1 MSRCAIFKY
10 SQVSRRKIRLEVE
23 KISYMFFT
31 FHSSYSYGGG
41 THPWNDSFGQ
51 SKPSIDDGLIEVVGL
66 TTYQLPMLQAG
77 LHGTCICQC
86 RTARITTRKTI
97 PMQVDG
103 EACRVKPS
111 IIEME
116 LLNKAIMLA
125 KRKTRQRGDV
135 Q

>member
-1 MSRCAIFKY
+1 MEFLIGFAFAC
-10 SQVSRRKIRLEVE
+10 
-23 KISYMFFT
+23 
-31 FHSSYSYGGG
+31 SYGGG

-51 SKPSIDDGLIEVVGL
+51 SKPTIDDGLIEVVGL

-86 RTARITTRKTI
+86 RTAKIVTTKTI

-103 EACRVKPS
+103 EACRVKPC
-111 IIEME
+111 IIELD
-116 LLNKAIMLA
+116 LLNKAVMLA
-125 KRKTRQRGDV
+125 KRKHGRGDV

>member
-10 SQVSRRKIRLEVE
+10 SQVRRRKRPEVE
-23 KISYMFFT
+23 NISYTFFT
-31 FHSSYSYGGG
+31 FPLSSSYGGG

>member
-1 MSRCAIFKY
+1 
-10 SQVSRRKIRLEVE
+10 
-23 KISYMFFT
+23 MFGIYFAC
-31 FHSSYSYGGG
+31 SYGGG

-86 RTARITTRKTI
+86 RTARIVTTKTI

-103 EACRVKPS
+103 EACRVKPC
-111 IIEME
+111 IIELD
-116 LLNKAIMLA
+116 LLNKAVMLA
-125 KRKTRQRGDV
+125 KRKQGRGDV